1 MIDPLEIC
9 NSNSILSLRSQSEK
23 PILFFCSN
31 LRCHAFDGG
40 ILRVKTFGFIK
51 TRAELYKAFGFSSQ
65 VVCEVWA
72 DRWAEREGKGRV

>member
-1 MIDPLEIC
+1 M
-9 NSNSILSLRSQSEK
+9 
-23 PILFFCSN
+23 
-31 LRCHAFDGG
+31 
-40 ILRVKTFGFIK
+40 RVKTFGFIK